1 VARWLLRLP
10 LRVARWRGDLTMESG
25 CAILVP
31 TNKEE
36 QMESY
41 TVRLDNGKITYSPST
56 YECDDCGWA
65 YQDRSFF
72 YEKDN
77 KLVCSLHLEEQDA
90 DI

>member
-1 VARWLLRLP
+1 M
-10 LRVARWRGDLTMESG
+10 TIKSKY
-25 CAILVP
+25 AILVP

-56 YECDDCGWA
+56 YECDGCGWVSK
-65 YQDRSFF
+65 DRSFF

-77 KLVCSLHLEEQDA
+77 KLVCSLHLEED
-90 DI
+90 